1 MAILHVQSKVCIA
14 PFHVWSK
21 FAPQMERSNADFARH
36 IERTHSITNQKN
48 FEILK
53 FLLFKFLYI
62 CILAWSQKR

>member
-36 IERTHSITNQKN
+36 IERTHSITNQIF

-53 FLLFKFLYI
+53 FLLF
-62 CILAWSQKR
+62 